1 MQKFWLGTML
11 VVLMAGLFA
20 GGLVLGLSANEPDVT
35 ALRAETA
42 EQRDELD
49 SLQSRLS
56 NQDEQLASVRTE
68 LGDVSA
74 ERSGLTTALDASRST
89 VADLEVEQS
98 RLAADLSNVQAQLG
112 RAETSLTTAEER
124 MRLLQV
130 EVLGLNE
137 SQRDLGAAMEVLQGI
152 EVLENTK
159 FGVNHGDAQ
168 LLLEEAHRAAN
179 NSNYGEAA
187 KFFAETS
194 KAFALAKTDAEEI
207 TAKAGEL
214 AGLVPADAN
223 QTFVES
229 HRQYRSTVFAM
240 EAQARTYEAADYL
253 YRIIEEFF
261 AAEEPTRSDRLR
273 WGELADMAEDQ
284 FELAMEALDEADT
297 WSPGLW
303 RRTEALRLNTRDWR
317 NLMLG
322 IRFNLI
328 DVQS

>member
-20 GGLVLGLSANEPDVT
+20 GGLILGLSANEPDVT

-42 EQRDELD
+42 EQQDELD

-112 RAETSLTTAEER
+112 RAETSLTTAQER

-137 SQRDLGAAMEVLQGI
+137 SQRDLGSGDGSAPGD

-168 LLLEEAHRAAN
+168 LLLEEAHARP
-179 NSNYGEAA
+179 
-187 KFFAETS
+187 T
-194 KAFALAKTDAEEI
+194 
-207 TAKAGEL
+207 TATTGRPPSSSPR
-214 AGLVPADAN
+214 PA
-223 QTFVES
+223 
-229 HRQYRSTVFAM
+229 R
-240 EAQARTYEAADYL
+240 
-253 YRIIEEFF
+253 
-261 AAEEPTRSDRLR
+261 RLPR
-273 WGELADMAEDQ
+273 
-284 FELAMEALDEADT
+284 
-297 WSPGLW
+297 
-303 RRTEALRLNTRDWR
+303 
-317 NLMLG
+317 
-322 IRFNLI
+322 
-328 DVQS
+328 